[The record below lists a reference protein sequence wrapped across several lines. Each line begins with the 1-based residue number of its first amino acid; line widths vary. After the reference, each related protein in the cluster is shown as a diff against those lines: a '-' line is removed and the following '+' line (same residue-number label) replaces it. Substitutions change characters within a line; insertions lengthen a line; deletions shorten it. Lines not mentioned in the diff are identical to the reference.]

1 MLTNSLTPILESS
14 CFKTVA
20 DCFPASLAMVSRTGQ
35 ILYTNKKWSELI
47 SRHIQKLPDSEKFD
61 AQTCLLWLLQSSGA
75 GASVIKKTSDGLK
88 SVFNGSESYF
98 NFECMVSGETD
109 KEWFD
114 VIIASIPAEPEISV
128 VLLTQITK
136 YKSAIERS
144 KVFATLLQRQTGG
157 TRFLL
162 QEPDGSYAI
171 MAMPDKTSEGLAIT
185 DAGFKMLFVNKSL
198 AMMHGYQ
205 TDELSGKDVRK
216 ILDLDQIKFEKLVC
230 PDPKRSEPFDGQLVN
245 RRRDGTSFYTM
256 ASKRTVTSSLMTS
269 GYVWTFHDISQ
280 LKQSESELS
289 RRAGELEAKIRQLN
303 CLYQISELSSI
314 PRITLAELF
323 KGIVQLIPAATRYP
337 NKIGAVIQFG
347 AETFSAGPVDQK
359 SWERSFEIK
368 VDDKVAA
375 TLTLC
380 FASYYQGD
388 ETFHVFEDELD
399 LIKAVGDQL
408 GRMIE
413 RNGLMAQLDQ
423 ATGDQ
428 LKELSRLELLS
439 GHKSTIISSQAYG
452 HESLRKSQPKEFK
465 SLINHYQQT
474 LELLLEQKTYKVDH
488 KISDRLRD
496 IASEIGFLR
505 GSPRD
510 VIELHS
516 AAVRGM
522 LVGVKSQKAKAYLT
536 EGKFMAF
543 GILGHLTSFYRNRAI
558 FLTNK

>member
-1 MLTNSLTPILESS
+1 MLSNSLSPILESS
-14 CFKTVA
+14 YFKTVV
-20 DCFPASLAMVSRTGQ
+20 DCFPACIALVSRTGN
-35 ILYTNKKWSELI
+35 ILYNNKRWSELI
-47 SRHIQKLPDSEKFD
+47 SHHIQKLPASKKCDTYS
-61 AQTCLLWLLQSSGA
+61 CILSLLESSGIDN
-75 GASVIKKTSDGLK
+75 SVIKKTSDGLK
-88 SVFNGSESYF
+88 RVVDGSESCF
-98 NFECMVSGETD
+98 NFECAIGGETD
-109 KEWFD
+109 REWFD
-114 VIIASIPAEPEISV
+114 VTIASILEEPQTSII
-128 VLLTQITK
+128 LLTQITK
-136 YKSAIERS
+136 HKSALERS
-144 KVFATLLQRQTGG
+144 RIFATLLQLQTGG
-157 TRFLL
+157 TRFML

-185 DAGFKMLFVNKSL
+185 DADSKILFVNNSL
-198 AMMHGYQ
+198 AIMHGYQ
-205 TDELSGKDVRK
+205 TQELSGKDVRQ
-216 ILDLDQIKFEKLVC
+216 ILDMDQIKFERLAF
-230 PDPKRSEPFDGQLVN
+230 PDPNRSEPFDGQLIN
-245 RRRDGTSFYTM
+245 RRSDGTSFYTM
-256 ASKRTVTSSLMTS
+256 ASKRPMASSQLTS
-269 GYVWTFHDISQ
+269 GYVWTFHDISK
-280 LKQSESELS
+280 LKQSESELNK
-289 RRAGELEAKIRQLN
+289 RAGELEAKNRQLN
-303 CLYQISELSSI
+303 CLYQISELISL

-323 KGIVQLIPAATRYP
+323 TGIVHLIPAATRYP

-347 AETFSAGPVDQK
+347 TETFSAGPVDQK

-413 RNGLMAQLDQ
+413 RYGLVAQLEQ

-428 LKELSRLELLS
+428 LKELSRLELMS
-439 GHKSTIISSQAYG
+439 GHKSTTISSQAYG
-452 HESLRKSQPKEFK
+452 HASLRKSQPKEFRT
-465 SLINHYQQT
+465 LVNRYQQT
-474 LELLLEQKTYKVDH
+474 LELLLDQKTYKVDH

-496 IASEIGFLR
+496 IASEIGFMR

-510 VIELHS
+510 VMELHS
-516 AAVRGM
+516 AAIRGM
-522 LVGVKSQKAKAYLT
+522 LVGTPSQKVKAYLT